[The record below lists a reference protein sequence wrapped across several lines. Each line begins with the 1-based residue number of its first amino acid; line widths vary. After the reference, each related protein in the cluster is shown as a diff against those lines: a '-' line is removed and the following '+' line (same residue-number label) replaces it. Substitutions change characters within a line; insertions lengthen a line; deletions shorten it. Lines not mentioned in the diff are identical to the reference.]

1 MTNTLIPTVGQKFSV
16 TGMTCDHC
24 VMAVTAEPFKVG
36 GVTRVAVDLV
46 SGSVITESVETLPL
60 EVVAAA
66 VDEAGYEL
74 AAR

>member
-1 MTNTLIPTVGQKFSV
+1 MTNTLISTVGQKFSV

-24 VMAVTAEPFKVG
+24 VMAVTTELFKVD
-36 GVTRVAVDLV
+36 GVTRVAVDL
-46 SGSVITESVETLPL
+46 GRGFVITESVETLPL
-60 EVVAAA
+60 DVVAAA